1 MAVAETESPS
11 TGVSDWLLEL
21 AIGVIVILLGGSVWA
36 YSHFSNKSPSQERP
50 KPAWLAVPKV
60 MAQMSD
66 GRMVDV
72 KLNLQLSKE
81 DDAATLQPHMP
92 AFTALIQATG
102 VSTTHDDLQ
111 QQGGVARFGQSIR
124 DSLNDYLE
132 EQDMSARIKTVAFEE
147 MMLMP

>member
-1 MAVAETESPS
+1 MATAKTESPS
-11 TGVSDWLLEL
+11 SGLSDWLLEL
-21 AIGVIVILLGGSVWA
+21 AIGVVVIVLGGSVWA
-36 YSHFSNKSPSQERP
+36 YSHLSNKSPLQDRP

-66 GRMVDV
+66 GRMVDI
-72 KLNLQLSKE
+72 KLNLQLSKQG
-81 DDAATLQPHMP
+81 DAAALEPHMP

-124 DSLNDYLE
+124 DSLNNYLE
-132 EQDMSARIKTVAFEE
+132 EQDMSARIQTVAFEE